1 MPKPRR
7 NGIIGEI
14 LTRGRIILDLDF
26 KQITLLISSP
36 KPSMDPL
43 WKCQPGLRPPF
54 LTIHLSVPGTQDVTV
69 ITVIFLQRSGRVL
82 EGGSQVFLVL
92 LLDSFGILSST
103 HRRCLTLTKNRYWVL
118 FKCTM
123 LVYIF
128 QKPILCSCKILKY
141 SRQKTGNLT
150 GSQPE
155 LCFCN

>member
-43 WKCQPGLRPPF
+43 KMPAWVETSIP
-54 LTIHLSVPGTQDVTV
+54 TIHLSVPGTQDVTV

-123 LVYIF
+123 LVCIF